1 MLLKNATVHDGL
13 GRAAVLDILV
23 EEGKIARVAQP
34 GSLPGEG
41 IDLTGK
47 HILPGFVQPI
57 SAWGVNGTA
66 FEIRPSSNDNDE
78 HSDPITPELDGFY
91 AFNGRAATAQQLGAF
106 GLITAGVA
114 PSDNN
119 LFGGTLAAFH
129 VDGVNPYKLC
139 LRRDIAMMASVMP
152 SLKRVY
158 GKNQKAPMTRM
169 WIFTQ
174 LADQLRKASEY
185 KADAEK
191 PVDAKL
197 QALKRV
203 VDGEH
208 PLFVAADSALD
219 ARHVWEIVS
228 RYPALRLVLV
238 NGFGLT
244 GEEDYILEHRIP
256 VIFRTASAVM
266 DKAAMTLDL
275 QAMLRFMERGVP
287 VAFSGE
293 CSNYFGAREDML
305 WNGLELMR
313 LTHDAEKVLPLLTSV
328 PAELLGL
335 SDVTGSIREGLQADL
350 VVWSGNP
357 LESWEARVVT
367 AYQAGE
373 AIYREG
379 DALRCM

>member
-1 MLLKNATVHDGL
+1 M
-13 GRAAVLDILV
+13 
-23 EEGKIARVAQP
+23 
-34 GSLPGEG
+34 
-41 IDLTGK
+41 
-47 HILPGFVQPI
+47 
-57 SAWGVNGTA
+57 
-66 FEIRPSSNDNDE
+66 
-78 HSDPITPELDGFY
+78 
-91 AFNGRAATAQQLGAF
+91 
-106 GLITAGVA
+106 
-114 PSDNN
+114 
-119 LFGGTLAAFH
+119 
-129 VDGVNPYKLC
+129 DGVNPYKLC
-139 LRRDIAMMASVMP
+139 LRRDIAMMASVTP

-185 KADAEK
+185 KADADK
-191 PVDAKL
+191 PADAKL

-203 VDGEH
+203 VDGEL
-208 PLFVAADSALD
+208 PLFVAADSALA

-228 RYPALRLVLV
+228 RYPSLRLVLV

-313 LTHDAEKVLPLLTSV
+313 LTHDAEKVLPLLTSA

-335 SDVTGSIREGLQADL
+335 GDVTGSIREGLQADL

-357 LESWEARVVT
+357 LESWEARVIT